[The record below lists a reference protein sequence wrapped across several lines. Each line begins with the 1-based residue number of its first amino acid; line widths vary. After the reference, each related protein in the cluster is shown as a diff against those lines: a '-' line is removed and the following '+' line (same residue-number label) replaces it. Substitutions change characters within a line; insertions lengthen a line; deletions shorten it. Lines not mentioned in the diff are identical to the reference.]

1 MAQAFRSR
9 VRARPPALAMAG
21 KPLPA
26 DLKKQIQKSL
36 IKSTDMTGEQSGEVR
51 LIAKDTNE

>member
-36 IKSTDMTGEQSGEVR
+36 IKGTDMTGEQAGEAR
-51 LIAKDTNE
+51 QFAYS